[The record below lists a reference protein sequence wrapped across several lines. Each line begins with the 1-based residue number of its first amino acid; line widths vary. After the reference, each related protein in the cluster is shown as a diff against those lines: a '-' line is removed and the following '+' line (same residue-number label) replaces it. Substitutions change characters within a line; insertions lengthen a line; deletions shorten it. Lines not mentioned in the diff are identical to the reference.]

1 MRKRELKYDDRS
13 TRVVLFEEEGRIHKF
28 RKLRKDTRRG
38 KGKEWILPLEL
49 PKGISFA
56 DTLILTH

>member
-1 MRKRELKYDDRS
+1 MRKRELKYDDGS

-38 KGKEWILPLEL
+38 KGKELE
-49 PKGISFA
+49 KSKEG
-56 DTLILTH
+56 